1 MSYYDFIYINK
12 NKNKIIFYEL
22 KKHINT
28 IYMTSSVI
36 GKLDNGLEY
45 IVYSNKS
52 IYTVSLVISVKVGSI
67 DEDIS
72 VNGISHVL
80 EHMIFKSNNKY
91 KSKYELY
98 KQLDS
103 LGANFNAYT
112 DKNVT
117 TYYVK
122 THYNYFE
129 KLVEMLSSLIC
140 NPNVST
146 DEFNIEKKVINEE
159 IKNSYDEPS
168 DIIYNKLFSL
178 IYPNTPIA
186 RDIAGTTDI
195 IDNMTIDQINQHLNT
210 FYKSNN
216 MVISIVGNIPDN
228 YLEIL
233 KKSDFLKPNLSI
245 DTITVQPKYVSTI
258 TSQLNLID
266 KKSLNQYFLGIG
278 FPLVGHDDT
287 DKYIIKLIS
296 AILSG
301 SMSSRLFM
309 ELRENQGL
317 VYSIKTD
324 IAQYYQGGIFYI
336 LTSFDKDYYI
346 KVISSIMTQLQLIMS
361 KLVLNDEINVWKNNI
376 KNSLVI
382 EFENTMEVAD
392 YYAKQMLFFRNN
404 ITEYPSLNDKFANI
418 TDEEI
423 LNVAKKI
430 FNFSKMKTILLGN
443 FGSEKK
449 NIIENITKIIK
460 SHL

>member
-1 MSYYDFIYINK
+1 M
-12 NKNKIIFYEL
+12 FYHL

-28 IYMTSSVI
+28 LYMELTKI

-45 IVYSNKS
+45 IVYNNKS

-72 VNGISHVL
+72 VSGISHVL

-91 KSKYELY
+91 KSKYALY
-98 KQLDS
+98 KELDS

-112 DKNVT
+112 DKNIT

-140 NPNVST
+140 NPNVSS
-146 DEFNIEKKVINEE
+146 DEFNIEKKIINEE

-186 RDIAGTTDI
+186 RDIAGTTNI

-228 YLEIL
+228 YLDIL
-233 KKSDFLKPNLSI
+233 KKSDFLKPNLSLNQ
-245 DTITVQPKYVSTI
+245 ITTQPKYTPTI
-258 TSQLNLID
+258 SNQLNLIE
-266 KKSLNQYFLGIG
+266 KESLNQFFLGIG
-278 FPLVGHDDT
+278 FPLEGHDDAN
-287 DKYIIKLIS
+287 KYIIKLIS

-336 LTSFDKDYYI
+336 ITSFDKDYYL
-346 KVISSIMTQLQLIMS
+346 KVISSIMTQLQLIINV
-361 KLVLNDEINVWKNNI
+361 LVSNDEINVWKNNI

-404 ITEYPSLNDKFANI
+404 ITEYSLLNDKFTNI
-418 TDEEI
+418 TDQEI
-423 LNVAKKI
+423 LNVAKKL
-430 FNFSKMKTILLGN
+430 FNFSNMKTILLGN
-443 FGSEKK
+443 FGLEKK
-449 NIIENITKIIK
+449 IIIENITKIIK

>member
-1 MSYYDFIYINK
+1 M
-12 NKNKIIFYEL
+12 EL
-22 KKHINT
+22 TK
-28 IYMTSSVI
+28 I

-45 IVYSNKS
+45 IVYKNKS

-91 KSKYELY
+91 KSKYDLY
-98 KQLDS
+98 KELDS

-140 NPNVST
+140 NPNVSS

-178 IYPNTPIA
+178 IYPNAPIA

-195 IDNMTIDQINQHLNT
+195 IDNMTIKQINQHLNT

-216 MVISIVGNIPDN
+216 MVISIVGNVPDN
-228 YLEIL
+228 YLDIL
-233 KKSDFLKPNLSI
+233 KKSDFLKSNLSLNPI
-245 DTITVQPKYVSTI
+245 TIQPKYTP
-258 TSQLNLID
+258 TTTCQLNLIE
-266 KKSLNQYFLGIG
+266 KESLNQYFLGIG
-278 FPLVGHDDT
+278 FPIEGHDNDS
-287 DKYIIKLIS
+287 KYIIKLIS

-324 IAQYYQGGIFYI
+324 ISQYYQGGIFYI
-336 LTSFDKDYYI
+336 MTSFDKDYYL
-346 KVISSIMTQLQLIMS
+346 KVINTIMTQLKLIMKTLIS
-361 KLVLNDEINVWKNNI
+361 NDEINVWKNNI

-404 ITEYPSLNDKFANI
+404 ITEYSLLNDKFTDI
-418 TDEEI
+418 TDEQI
-423 LNVAKKI
+423 LNLANKI
-430 FNFSKMKTILLGN
+430 FNFNNMKTILVGN
-443 FGSEKK
+443 FGDEKK